1 MAGTKGYI
9 STMDNDQP
17 SDTDVIKQL
26 ENKIGYSNDL
36 ASAFVRARGRCE
48 YCGADLL
55 MSRQGYAIAEIDH
68 LLPRSK
74 FAELS
79 DNKQNHVLSCSTCNG
94 VKKDESPLNKDKGEV
109 ANQMLEENRCEL
121 ILRARKYIADKMEDY
136 DEDWRKA
143 TRILHRV
150 WWEKVPNDT

>member
-1 MAGTKGYI
+1 
-9 STMDNDQP
+9 MDNDDS
-17 SDTDVIKQL
+17 SDTTVIEQL
-26 ENKIGYSNDL
+26 ENEIGFSNDL

-79 DNKQNHVLSCSTCNG
+79 DIKQNHVLSCSTCNG
-94 VKKDESPLNKDKGEV
+94 TKKDWSPLKEGETDE
-109 ANQMLEENRCEL
+109 QMLEGKNRSKL
-121 ILRARKYIADKMEDY
+121 ILRASKYIADKMETY

-150 WWEKVPNDT
+150 WWEESPE